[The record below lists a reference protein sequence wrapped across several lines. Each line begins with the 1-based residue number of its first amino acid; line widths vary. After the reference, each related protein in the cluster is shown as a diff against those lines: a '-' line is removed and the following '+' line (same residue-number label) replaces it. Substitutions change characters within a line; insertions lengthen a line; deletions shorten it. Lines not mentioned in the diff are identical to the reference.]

1 VWVCW
6 PTGRYAD
13 RLLVAV
19 RVLDE
24 GYLAGCVAICGFP
37 VGDGGCTMSMRFGAH
52 DRAMESVSRILDSVA
67 GEQTT
72 PRWVVSGVRGRARMI
87 DSDDTL
93 SLIAKRW
100 VVGPP
105 KDQRQRRAYAPT
117 LSSEIMR
124 IGFVAATLDL
134 ASMRDEHGGLHIAS
148 PQGSMVH
155 RILLGFGIVSRLSL
169 DVIHVTARWTKRL
182 DNLLN
187 SVAT

>member
-1 VWVCW
+1 
-6 PTGRYAD
+6 
-13 RLLVAV
+13 
-19 RVLDE
+19 
-24 GYLAGCVAICGFP
+24 
-37 VGDGGCTMSMRFGAH
+37 MSMRFGAH
-52 DRAMESVSRILDSVA
+52 DRAMESVSRILDLVA

-93 SLIAKRW
+93 SLIMKRW
-100 VVGPP
+100 GVGPP

-155 RILLGFGIVSRLSL
+155 RILLGFGIMSRLSL
-169 DVIHVTARWTKRL
+169 NVIHLTARWTKRL